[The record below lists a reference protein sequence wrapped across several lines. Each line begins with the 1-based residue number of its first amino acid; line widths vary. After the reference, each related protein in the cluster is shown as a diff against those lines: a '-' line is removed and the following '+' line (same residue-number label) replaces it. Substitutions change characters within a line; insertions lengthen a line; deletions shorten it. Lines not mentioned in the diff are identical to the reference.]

1 MASRLLTCPQHSAQY
16 APLDSGLPHR
26 LHNGGSIL
34 LIFREQDT
42 QIKSPTFPHPMHA
55 RGKKKSVTSC
65 WSCFNQP
72 VKTTTPSCD
81 PTLSG
86 LSLLCVP
93 AQSMA
98 CAAEDRLVQIDIAVP
113 DFQVEPAF
121 RICANPGFIMYRC
134 PLAAE
139 IGQRNQITYFAF

>member
-1 MASRLLTCPQHSAQY
+1 LQHSAQY
-16 APLDSGLPHR
+16 TPLDSGLPQR
-26 LHNGGSIL
+26 WHNGGRIL
-34 LIFREQDT
+34 LIFLEQFVQT
-42 QIKSPTFPHPMHA
+42 KPPTLPHPMHS

-65 WSCFNQP
+65 RSCFNQP
-72 VKTTTPSCD
+72 VKTKTPSSD
-81 PTLSG
+81 PPLFR
-86 LSLLCVP
+86 LSLLSVT
-93 AQSMA
+93 AQSVA
-98 CAAEDRLVQIDIAVP
+98 CAAEDRLVQIDVAVP